1 METLLQILMI
11 KTRISTLVR
20 LAIIKKQNKTKTA
33 CSTRWQRRCGETG
46 TLTTLL
52 GEGELVQLP

>member
-1 METLLQILMI
+1 MI

-33 CSTRWQRRCGETG
+33 CSTRLAKVLWGDRESHHTAGG
-46 TLTTLL
+46 
-52 GEGELVQLP
+52 G